1 MINAKKNVPELRFKE
16 FSGEWEE
23 KRLGEIGK
31 FFKGKNISKDDIYD
45 EGIECIRYGE
55 LYTTYKE
62 KIDIVLNKTKLP
74 LEELFISRKND
85 ILIPSSG
92 ETAID
97 ISKSSCIL
105 KDNVALGGD
114 INIIRTEN
122 NGIFLTYYLNYVKKQ
137 DIAKLAQGASII
149 HLYANNLKTLKIKF
163 PSLSEQQKIAAFLSA
178 IDKKIEIVDKKIE
191 YLESYKKGLM
201 QKLLTGKIRFPG
213 FNDEWKEEKLGNLI
227 AEINKNKIENQQQY
241 EVANI
246 KLYGKGLKHTE
257 KTPNITKKG
266 RPYFIINYGDIL
278 IGKQAFHCGS
288 VAIATKDF
296 ENCVTSNAILHMIEN
311 KKKCNKKFIFYYLT
325 NECFYNKLKMLSE
338 GTGQKEISKTE
349 FNNIRINIP
358 SLPEQQKIASFLTL
372 IDKKIELVTKKLENL
387 KAYKK
392 GLLQKMFV

>member
-1 MINAKKNVPELRFKE
+1 MINVKKNVPELRFPG
-16 FSGEWEE
+16 FNDEWEE
-23 KRLGEIGK
+23 KKLGNICK
-31 FFKGKNISKDDIYD
+31 IKKGQQLSKISLNNFDKYPVINGGIRPSGYIDKYNKNENSIVIS
-45 EGIECIRYGE
+45 EGGASCGYVNFI
-55 LYTTYKE
+55 
-62 KIDIVLNKTKLP
+62 KTKFWSGGHCYT
-74 LEELFISRKND
+74 LEELK
-85 ILIPSSG
+85 
-92 ETAID
+92 
-97 ISKSSCIL
+97 
-105 KDNVALGGD
+105 
-114 INIIRTEN
+114 NIIIVE
-122 NGIFLTYYLNYVKKQ
+122 FLYQYLKFNEKR
-137 DIAKLAQGASII
+137 LS
-149 HLYANNLKTLKIKF
+149 NLRVGSGLPNIQQKAISSF
-163 PSLSEQQKIAAFLSA
+163 EIMSPSLAEQQKIAAFLSA